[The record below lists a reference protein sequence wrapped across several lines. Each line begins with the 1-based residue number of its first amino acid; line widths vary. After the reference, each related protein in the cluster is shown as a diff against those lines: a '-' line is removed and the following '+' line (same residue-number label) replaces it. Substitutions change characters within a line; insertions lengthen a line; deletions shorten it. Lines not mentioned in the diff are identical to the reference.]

1 MAGAAVN
8 TFRQLGMTLGIALLG
23 AVFSDRVRAA
33 APDLRAGYASGIDR
47 VALWSAI
54 AATAAAVA
62 VLAAVRTPAPAAHP
76 AAPPAGTGTPDT
88 ARPPAT
94 RTR

>member
-23 AVFSDRVRAA
+23 AVFSAKVRAA
-33 APDLRAGYASGIDR
+33 APDIHAGYASGIDR
-47 VALWSAI
+47 VALWSAL
-54 AATAAAVA
+54 AALAGAAVVA
-62 VLAAVRTPAPAAHP
+62 LTLRRPATVVVPRPAPSTEP
-76 AAPPAGTGTPDT
+76 APDAPTP
-88 ARPPAT
+88 T